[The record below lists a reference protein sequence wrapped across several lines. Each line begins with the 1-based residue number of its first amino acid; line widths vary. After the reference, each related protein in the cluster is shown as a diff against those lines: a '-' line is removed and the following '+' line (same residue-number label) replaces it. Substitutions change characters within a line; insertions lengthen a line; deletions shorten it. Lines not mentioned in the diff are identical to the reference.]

1 MLRFLLLRACLLVLF
16 VAAAA
21 STLQIVASLAPGDQL
36 AELRSAG
43 ATPADIERER
53 TRLGLDRPL
62 SEQYVQWLGAALRF
76 DLGTSL
82 RYAQPVLPLVAS
94 RAANTAILA
103 LVALALALVVALPL
117 GTLAGS
123 GRMPWLSAIV
133 STTSLVLVSIPPLI
147 TALLLALV
155 AARSGWLPTGG
166 MTDVRLEGIALG
178 SRLPDL
184 AAHLVVPALALA
196 LPIGAMLERVQAAA
210 VAGGKDDRH
219 VLAAVSRGVPTA
231 RVLWRALW
239 RPTAAPVAAVIG
251 IAAGSL
257 LSGSLAVELV
267 TAWPGMGRLTFEAL
281 SARDA
286 PLAAGCA
293 AAAALFLAVW
303 TTISDLVVSWLDPRV
318 GARQQ

>member
-1 MLRFLLLRACLLVLF
+1 MFRFLLLRACLLVLF

-53 TRLGLDRPL
+53 ARLGLDRPL